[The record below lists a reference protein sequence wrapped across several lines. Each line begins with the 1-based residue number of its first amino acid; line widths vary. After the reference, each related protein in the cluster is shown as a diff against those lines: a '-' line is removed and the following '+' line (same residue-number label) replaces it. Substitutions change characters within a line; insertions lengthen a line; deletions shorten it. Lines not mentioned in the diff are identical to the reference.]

1 MTGERR
7 RDTIE
12 AAGLVAI
19 VASLIFLGLEIRQ
32 SNVQAKAAAFQAIGI
47 ATAQWHSNVD
57 DRVNRLFTE
66 AYYPEAIE
74 RWTLADWERYKR
86 VQISV
91 ARLQETLLLQV
102 EQGLLD
108 VDALNSL
115 GYTLEEHPAVN
126 TPAFRCI
133 WPDIRDFVGD
143 SHRNAV
149 DQSFKVNPFD
159 CQIDI
164 QALRDETILGETTG

>member
-1 MTGERR
+1 MNRGQRKN
-7 RDTIE
+7 IFE
-12 AAGLVAI
+12 AVGLVAI

-47 ATAQWHSNVD
+47 ATAQWHSNIN
-57 DRVNRLFTE
+57 DRVNRLITE
-66 AYYPEAIE
+66 ANYPEAIE
-74 RWTLADWERYKR
+74 RWTLADWERYQR
-86 VQISV
+86 VQLSG
-91 ARLQETLLLQV
+91 ARLLETLLLQV

-115 GYTLEEHPAVN
+115 GYTLEEHPVVN
-126 TPAFRCI
+126 TPAYRCI

-143 SHRNAV
+143 SLRSV
-149 DQSFKVNPFD
+149 VEQSFQANRFD

-164 QALRDETILGETTG
+164 QALRDQTVRGDTTK

>member
-108 VDALNSL
+108 ENALNSL
-115 GYTLEEHPAVN
+115 GYTLEEHPEDD

-143 SHRNAV
+143 TLRNLV
-149 DQSFKVNPFD
+149 DQSIKMIPLD
-159 CQIDI
+159 CPIDI
-164 QALRDETILGETTG
+164 QALRDQTVRGNTTK